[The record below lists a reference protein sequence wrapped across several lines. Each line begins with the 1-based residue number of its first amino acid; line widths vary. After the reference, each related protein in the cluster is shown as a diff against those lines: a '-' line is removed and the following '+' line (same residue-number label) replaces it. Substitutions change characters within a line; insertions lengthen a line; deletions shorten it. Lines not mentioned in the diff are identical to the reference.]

1 MVEKKEIKVTYKK
14 SRNPRSVKLWDTE
27 YLYTAMQ
34 NAVDIKH
41 NIEELSTRTDTPLTE
56 IGLIQIPAEDLWF
69 LLDAYTDAYK
79 RLMKE
84 ALITSG
90 NISKIQPT
98 LN

>member
-27 YLYTAMQ
+27 YLYRAMQ
-34 NAVDIKH
+34 DAMVIKY
-41 NIEELSTRTDTPLTE
+41 NIEELSTRTNTPLTE
-56 IGLIQIPAEDLWF
+56 LGLLQIPAEDLWF

>member
-27 YLYTAMQ
+27 YLYAAMQ

-41 NIEELSTRTDTPLTE
+41 NIEELSNKTNTPLTE

>member
-1 MVEKKEIKVTYKK
+1 
-14 SRNPRSVKLWDTE
+14 
-27 YLYTAMQ
+27 MQ

-56 IGLIQIPAEDLWF
+56 LGLIQIPAEDLWF